1 MQAEGFA
8 WYIRPK
14 CRCGPLATSPEV
26 LLGMQA
32 RAAKASAGSRPV
44 IVRNA
49 GGGGSKD
56 LQLENFSVSNGGAE
70 LIEVPKHS
78 SPPFPCLTHVVLF
91 TVLVRIPSCS
101 ACWQAVANGKREGV
115 CGERERGLEVSM
127 GQISQACCPVGKES
141 SWCKLQTSQWLN

>member
-1 MQAEGFA
+1 MPG
-8 WYIRPK
+8 
-14 CRCGPLATSPEV
+14 

-70 LIEVPKHS
+70 LIEVTIH
-78 SPPFPCLTHVVLF
+78 
-91 TVLVRIPSCS
+91 CS
-101 ACWQAVANGKREGV
+101 ALLFVLQHK
-115 CGERERGLEVSM
+115 LYFL
-127 GQISQACCPVGKES
+127 VG
-141 SWCKLQTSQWLN
+141 TRPFNV